1 MEVRRYPPGAPPDHD
16 EGGFAGASLGTAAAA
31 ARAVALIRLVAYV
44 WAAVGFL
51 LAADDLERPVPAT
64 LLMAAAGVITAASLP
79 HLVHPRQAR
88 WPGWLLLCELV
99 VGWLLA
105 SGSGW
110 AYEQSASG
118 PTSLTTL
125 GGIWPLAGV
134 LAAGVSRGPWAGGAA
149 GLAFGAARLAGAV
162 ATAGGWPPAAQWWS
176 IASTTVLSVAAG
188 TVVAATLRW
197 IGRLEAQ
204 AAEAEAQER
213 LARELHDG
221 VLQTLAAIEARSR
234 DPQAAGLA
242 RAESRRLRDHLF
254 APPDVAGLDRVL
266 ATRLAR
272 VEDAYGVRCELAFV
286 EHVEVPADLA
296 ERIGGAVGEAAVNA
310 AKHGG
315 VGCTVL
321 VLPEAD
327 GVAVS
332 VHDEGPG
339 FDPAALAAGAGEG
352 LRRSIRGRIEEVG
365 GTVEIDSRPGEGCEV
380 RLWVPCELL

>member
-1 MEVRRYPPGAPPDHD
+1 MQVRRYPPGAPPDHD
-16 EGGFAGASLGTAAAA
+16 EGMPSGASLGTAAAA
-31 ARAVALIRLVAYV
+31 ARAVALVRLVAYL

-51 LAADDLERPVPAT
+51 LAASDLARPVPAS
-64 LLMAAAGVITAASLP
+64 LLMLAAGIITAASLP

-88 WPGWLLLCELV
+88 WPAWLLLCELV

-134 LAAGVSRGPWAGGAA
+134 LAAGVSRGPWAGGLA
-149 GLAFGAARLAGAV
+149 GVAFGAARLVGAA
-162 ATAGGWPPAAQWWS
+162 ATAGGWPTAAQWWS
-176 IASTTVLSVAAG
+176 IASTTVLSVVAG

-221 VLQTLAAIEARSR
+221 VLQTLAAIEARST
-234 DPQAAGLA
+234 DADAAGLA

-254 APPDVAGLDRVL
+254 APRAAGSLDRL
-266 ATRLAR
+266 LGDRLAR
-272 VEDAYGVRCELAFV
+272 VEDTYGVRCELAFV
-286 EHVEVPADLA
+286 EHIDLPPDLA
-296 ERIGGAVGEAAVNA
+296 ERLAGAVGEAAVNA
-310 AKHGG
+310 AKHGR
-315 VGCTVL
+315 VGSTVL
-321 VLPEAD
+321 VVPDDD

-339 FDPAALAAGAGEG
+339 FDPASVAAGAGLSG
-352 LRRSIRGRIEEVG
+352 SIRGRIEEVG

-380 RLWVPCELL
+380 RLWVPCVLS